1 MRNRL
6 VPHAEWRSFFRGFSE
21 RHEDWLVTVRVLS
34 PALGSQVAARD
45 LPLEGIVPGP
55 AVGGP
60 IAIHLGRVP
69 ERHVEHVVE
78 EPKRVWV
85 ELSEEGA
92 EAALEI
98 ESNDGAKTILQFRS
112 APLPQEVDGILHP

>member
-1 MRNRL
+1 MRNRHL
-6 VPHAEWRSFFRGFSE
+6 PHADWRRFFRGLSD

-34 PALGSQVAARD
+34 PALGSQIAARD
-45 LPLEGIVPGP
+45 LPLEGIVSGP

-69 ERHVEHVVE
+69 EKHVEHVVQ

-112 APLPQEVDGILHP
+112 AALPQEVDGILHP

>member
-6 VPHAEWRSFFRGFSE
+6 VPRAEWQSFFRGFSD

-34 PALGSQVAARD
+34 PGLGSQVEARD
-45 LPLEGIVPGP
+45 LPLQGIVSGP
-55 AVGGP
+55 AVRGP
-60 IAIHLGRVP
+60 ITIHLGRRP
-69 ERHVEHVVE
+69 ERHVERVVE
-78 EPKRVWV
+78 DPKQVWV

-92 EAALEI
+92 EEALSI
-98 ESNDGAKTILQFRS
+98 ESNDGTKTILQFRS

>member
-1 MRNRL
+1 M
-6 VPHAEWRSFFRGFSE
+6 S
-21 RHEDWLVTVRVLS
+21 
-34 PALGSQVAARD
+34 
-45 LPLEGIVPGP
+45 GP
-55 AVGGP
+55 AMGGP
-60 IAIHLGRVP
+60 IASHLGRVP
-69 ERHVEHVVE
+69 EKHIEHVVE

-112 APLPQEVDGILHP
+112 APLPQELDGILNP

>member
-6 VPHAEWRSFFRGFSE
+6 VPHAEWRSFFRGFSD

-34 PALGSQVAARD
+34 PALGSQIAARD
-45 LPLEGIVPGP
+45 LPLEGIVSGP

-69 ERHVEHVVE
+69 EKHVEHVVQ

-112 APLPQEVDGILHP
+112 AALPQEVDGILHP

>member
-6 VPHAEWRSFFRGFSE
+6 VPHAEWRSFFRGFSD

-45 LPLEGIVPGP
+45 LPLEGIVSGP

-69 ERHVEHVVE
+69 EKHVEHVVE

-112 APLPQEVDGILHP
+112 AALPQEVDGILHP

>member
-21 RHEDWLVTVRVLS
+21 RHEDWLATVRVLS
-34 PALGSQVAARD
+34 PALGNQVAARD

-55 AVGGP
+55 AVGSP

-69 ERHVEHVVE
+69 EKHVEHVIE

-85 ELSEEGA
+85 ELSDEGA
-92 EAALEI
+92 EVALEI
-98 ESNDGAKTILQFRS
+98 ESNDGAKIILEFRS
-112 APLPQEVDGILHP
+112 VPLPREMDGVPHP

>member
-21 RHEDWLVTVRVLS
+21 RHEDWLVTMRVLS
-34 PALGSQVAARD
+34 QALGSQIAARD
-45 LPLEGIVPGP
+45 VPLEGVVPGP
-55 AVGGP
+55 AVGDP

-69 ERHVEHVVE
+69 ERHIEHVVK

-85 ELSEEGA
+85 QLSEQGV

-98 ESNDGAKTILQFRS
+98 ESNDGTKTILQFPSFSGTEPGPRRE
-112 APLPQEVDGILHP
+112 P